1 MDTPFTPPSPPS
13 PSKPKPFWAWLR
25 DRFLAGLF
33 AVLPLVLTY
42 WIISFVYNLVNGPA
56 DRVIRQ
62 LIAGHLLPGSAYFQ
76 EHQGGTV
83 PGAGFVVT
91 LLLILLVGIVV
102 GNLLGQRI
110 FSLLDEILLRIPVI
124 KGIYQALRQAIQAVQ
139 QMGDENGSRFRQV
152 ACVVLPGSEARV
164 FGFVTGH
171 FTDGNGAGLTAL
183 FIPNAPSVMSGFV
196 LAVPD
201 DKVILAPEFTVEQVM
216 KMTVSLGLIPPG
228 AVK

>member
-1 MDTPFTPPSPPS
+1 MDTPFTPPPAPPKS
-13 PSKPKPFWAWLR
+13 FWAWLR

-62 LIAGHLLPGSAYFQ
+62 LIAEHLLPGSRYFL

-102 GNLLGQRI
+102 GNFFGQRI
-110 FSLLDEILLRIPVI
+110 FALLDDVLLRIPVI

-139 QMGDENGSRFRQV
+139 QMGDENGGSRFRQV
-152 ACVVLPGSEARV
+152 AYVVLPGSEARV

-171 FTDGNGAGLTAL
+171 FMDGNGAPLTAV

-196 LAVPD
+196 IAVPD
-201 DKVILAPEFTVEQVM
+201 DKVVLAPDLTVEQVM

-228 AVK
+228 TVSVK

>member
-1 MDTPFTPPSPPS
+1 MDTSIIPLPESPTR
-13 PSKPKPFWAWLR
+13 KPFWAWLR

-56 DRVIRQ
+56 DRVIRR
-62 LIAGHLLPGSAYFQ
+62 LVADHLLPGSTYFI

-83 PGAGFVVT
+83 PGGGFIVT

-102 GNLLGQRI
+102 GNFLGQKI
-110 FSLLDEILLRIPVI
+110 FALLDEILLRIPVI

-139 QMGDENGSRFRQV
+139 QMGDENGGSRFRQV
-152 ACVVLPGSEARV
+152 AYVVLPGSEARI

-171 FTDGNGAGLTAL
+171 FTGANGAPFTSL
-183 FIPNAPSVMSGFV
+183 FIPNAPSVMAGFV
-196 LAVPD
+196 LVVPD
-201 DKVILAPEFTVEQVM
+201 DKVTLAPDFTVEQIM

-228 AVK
+228 TAK